1 MNSLIWSNLLVVLLP
16 VIVPFSLNANAEKEN
31 HTYGYRDPSELDDF
45 LPDRS
50 IEDKYSYSPGGLYVP
65 REKEAK
71 LNYFVEEIEIN
82 HNNQS
87 HAFVSNN
94 ESPKD
99 VEAKDLKILTSSE
112 KVGTQVSQRPS
123 FMSFIKNM
131 MLNPKFIAIAMM
143 PLAFLAEM
151 ILPNLLK
158 TFGRHFLPKVSS
170 TIANG
175 FARSLNENTS
185 FETEQ
190 ILDLINE
197 FGSRVIEDPKC
208 IEKFIC
214 QGVKTQIEGRSGDSW
229 SFKKVVP
236 IVMNSID
243 EEFWD
248 RYGLKHLL
256 SSIGKGSCDSLTCS
270 GSPAYSQDVSF
281 IEKIYLLGVK
291 FLS

>member
-1 MNSLIWSNLLVVLLP
+1 MNSWIWSNLLVVLLS
-16 VIVPFSLNANAEKEN
+16 VIVPFPLNANAEKEK
-31 HTYGYRDPSELDDF
+31 HTYGYHDPSELDDF

-50 IEDKYSYSPGGLYVP
+50 IEDKYSYSPGGFYVP
-65 REKEAK
+65 REKKAK
-71 LNYFVEEIEIN
+71 LNYFVEEVEFN
-82 HNNQS
+82 HNK
-87 HAFVSNN
+87 HAFGSND

-143 PLAFLAEM
+143 PLAFFAEM
-151 ILPNLLK
+151 LIPNLFK

-175 FARSLNENTS
+175 FARSFNEHTS
-185 FETEQ
+185 IETEQ

-197 FGSRVIEDPKC
+197 FGSRAIEDPKC
-208 IEKFIC
+208 IKKFIC
-214 QGVKTQIEGRSGDSW
+214 QGAKVQIEGRSGDSW
-229 SFKKVVP
+229 SFEKVVP

-243 EEFWD
+243 EEFLD
-248 RYGLKHLL
+248 RYGLKRLL
-256 SSIGKGSCDSLTCS
+256 RSIERGNCDSLVCS
-270 GSPAYSQDVSF
+270 GSPAYTQDVSF